1 MRKSMRTLWV
11 VLCCLTVATGY
22 AQEVVKENGKII
34 IDASA
39 IRHTKVKKARA
50 TDGTNAR
57 LGTDDETNIGS
68 AASDEQVYYRFELS
82 AARFSATWINAVN
95 RCRNLADDGGGW
107 RLPTLKEAILI
118 YILWPELQQAGLT
131 GVAGGT
137 ATEAGGGGNSY
148 PYVRYNDTGAIV
160 LDAKNVSTDR
170 YFRCIR
176 DLDRNCRFC
185 FVVRGGWKK

>member
-1 MRKSMRTLWV
+1 MCSSDLGI
-11 VLCCLTVATGY
+11 C
-22 AQEVVKENGKII
+22 
-34 IDASA
+34 
-39 IRHTKVKKARA
+39 A

-118 YILWPELQQAGLT
+118 YILWPELRKAGLT
-131 GVAGGT
+131 GAAGGT
-137 ATEAGGGGNSY
+137 GTDAGGDGTTL
-148 PYVRYNDTGAIV
+148 PYVTYDDNGTIQRVDKRRTG
-160 LDAKNVSTDR
+160 N
-170 YFRCIR
+170 YYRCIR
-176 DLDRNCRFC
+176 DLD
-185 FVVRGGWKK
+185 

>member
-68 AASDEQVYYRFELS
+68 AASDEQVYCL
-82 AARFSATWINAVN
+82 
-95 RCRNLADDGGGW
+95 
-107 RLPTLKEAILI
+107 LPDFPL
-118 YILWPELQQAGLT
+118 PGLM
-131 GVAGGT
+131 
-137 ATEAGGGGNSY
+137 
-148 PYVRYNDTGAIV
+148 P
-160 LDAKNVSTDR
+160 
-170 YFRCIR
+170 
-176 DLDRNCRFC
+176 
-185 FVVRGGWKK
+185 

>member
-82 AARFSATWINAVN
+82 AARFSVN

-176 DLDRNCRFC
+176 DLD
-185 FVVRGGWKK
+185 

>member
-11 VLCCLTVATGY
+11 VLCCLTVAAGY

-68 AASDEQVYYRFELS
+68 AAS
-82 AARFSATWINAVN
+82 
-95 RCRNLADDGGGW
+95 
-107 RLPTLKEAILI
+107 
-118 YILWPELQQAGLT
+118 
-131 GVAGGT
+131 
-137 ATEAGGGGNSY
+137 
-148 PYVRYNDTGAIV
+148 
-160 LDAKNVSTDR
+160 
-170 YFRCIR
+170 RCITG
-176 DLDRNCRFC
+176 LNCLLPDFPLP
-185 FVVRGGWKK
+185 GLMP

>member
-1 MRKSMRTLWV
+1 MGCA
-11 VLCCLTVATGY
+11 VLPDGSGRLCPGSG
-22 AQEVVKENGKII
+22 ERERKII

-148 PYVRYNDTGAIV
+148 PYVRYSDTGAIV

-176 DLDRNCRFC
+176 DLD
-185 FVVRGGWKK
+185 